1 VVHSWGELIKTSHMT
16 SDQDPILLDLGQFTS
31 PEHAMAVIVRKRG
44 FDDVVKPVLTEAIKA
59 MEGPTMLLAFCQSAI
74 TRANGLYEGIVH
86 EIRASNHPAVFVLMR
101 QLAETAAVVRYV
113 ADKPSYVTAL
123 LRPEKEWKPGEPK
136 RKSILSLIDYMDRHY
151 STQFKAVYAELSEL
165 CHFGS
170 TAVWQSHVI
179 VSDQE
184 RKAVWSSRPVW
195 RSQRTLYVA
204 CAQVLELGVE
214 MAQAL
219 VGLAE
224 TVRAE
229 TTSGKVTGQ
238 FYEVSDAE
246 GAAIMNVQVDEE

>member
-1 VVHSWGELIKTSHMT
+1 MT

-31 PEHAMAVIVRKRG
+31 PEHAMALIVRERG
-44 FDDVVKPVLTEAIKA
+44 FDDVVKPVLTEAIDA
-59 MEGPTMLLAFCQSAI
+59 MEGPAMLLAFCQSAI
-74 TRANGLYEGIVH
+74 TRANGLYEGVVR

-101 QLAETAAVVRYV
+101 QLAETVAVVRYV
-113 ADKPSYVTAL
+113 ADKPSYAAAL
-123 LRPEKEWKPGEPK
+123 QRPEKEWKPGEPK
-136 RKSILSLIDYMDRHY
+136 RKSIQSLIDYMDKHY

-179 VSDQE
+179 VNDQE
-184 RKAVWSSRPVW
+184 HKAVWSSHPVW

-204 CAQVLELGVE
+204 CAQVLELGEE

-229 TTSGKVTGQ
+229 ATNGKVTGQ
-238 FYEVSDAE
+238 FHEVSEAE

>member
-1 VVHSWGELIKTSHMT
+1 MP
-16 SDQDPILLDLGQFTS
+16 SDQDPILLDISQFTS
-31 PEHAMAVIVRKRG
+31 PEHAMAVIVRG
-44 FDDVVKPVLTEAIKA
+44 QGCDDVVKPVLTEAIDV

-86 EIRASNHPAVFVLMR
+86 KIRASNHPAVFVLMR
-101 QLAETAAVVRYV
+101 QLAETVAVVRYV

-184 RKAVWSSRPVW
+184 RKAVWSSRPAW
-195 RSQRTLYVA
+195 RSRRTLYVA
-204 CAQVLELGVE
+204 CAQVLELGEE

-229 TTSGKVTGQ
+229 ATSGKVTGQ

-246 GAAIMNVQVDEE
+246 AAAIMNVQVDEE

>member
-1 VVHSWGELIKTSHMT
+1 MT
-16 SDQDPILLDLGQFTS
+16 GDQEPILLDLSRFTS
-31 PEHAMAVIVRKRG
+31 PEHAIAVIVRERG
-44 FDDVVKPVLTEAIKA
+44 FDDAVKPVLTEAINA

-74 TRANGLYEGIVH
+74 TRANGLYEGIVR

-101 QLAETAAVVRYV
+101 QLAEAVAVVRYV
-113 ADKPSYVTAL
+113 ADKPSYVAAL
-123 LRPEKEWKPGEPK
+123 LRPEKEWKPGEPR
-136 RKSILSLIDYMDRHY
+136 RKSPQSLINYMDKQY

-184 RKAVWSSRPVW
+184 HRAVWSSHPAW

-204 CAQVLELGVE
+204 CAQALELGDA

-219 VGLAE
+219 VGLAS
-224 TVRAE
+224 TVRDEA
-229 TTSGKVTGQ
+229 TSATGEGKY
-238 FYEVSDAE
+238 YEVSDEEA
-246 GAAIMNVQVDEE
+246 AAIMNVQVDEE

>member
-1 VVHSWGELIKTSHMT
+1 MT
-16 SDQDPILLDLGQFTS
+16 RDRDPVLLDLSQFSS
-31 PEHAMAVIVRKRG
+31 PEQAIAAIVRERG
-44 FDDVVKPVLTEAIKA
+44 FDDAVKPALTEVINA

-74 TRANGLYEGIVH
+74 TRANGLYEGIVR
-86 EIRASNHPAVFVLMR
+86 EIRVANHPAVFVLMR
-101 QLAETAAVVRYV
+101 QLAETVAVTRYV

-136 RKSILSLIDYMDRHY
+136 RKNIQSLINHMDKNY

-179 VSDQE
+179 VSDEE
-184 RKAVWSSRPVW
+184 RKAIWSSHPAW

-204 CAQVLELGVE
+204 CAQVLELGDA

-224 TVRAE
+224 TVGNEAR
-229 TTSGKVTGQ
+229 SGKVTGQ
-238 FYEVSDAE
+238 FYEMSDEAAE
-246 GAAIMNVQVDEE
+246 AITNTKSDEG